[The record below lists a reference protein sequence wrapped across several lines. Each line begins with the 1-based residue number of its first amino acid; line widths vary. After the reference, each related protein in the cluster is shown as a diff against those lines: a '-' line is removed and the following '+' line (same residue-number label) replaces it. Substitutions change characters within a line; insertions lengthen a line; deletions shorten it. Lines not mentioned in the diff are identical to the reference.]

1 MSTVSE
7 YPLLASRSL
16 LTILLTQGT
25 KAIVGAFNVFVGDNE
40 LVLRLTER

>member
-7 YPLLASRSL
+7 YPLLASRIL

-25 KAIVGAFNVFVGDNE
+25 KAAVGTFNVFFGDNE
-40 LVLRLTER
+40 LVPCLTER